1 MSSKREEEKNEKII
15 RGLMKLP
22 PNRRCINCNSLG
34 PQYVCTNFWTFVCL
48 ICSGIHREFTHR
60 VKSVSM
66 AKFTSQEVD
75 ALQKGG
81 NQRAR
86 ELFLKSWDP
95 QKQRLPDNSNVDKV
109 REFIKN
115 VYVENRYATEKS
127 SSRPPRDSQNHGD
140 ETRRASSYHSYSQS
154 PPYDFQYEERRYGKN
169 APALTR
175 KPGSDRAVYEGKFS
189 SFLSPSRLS
198 GANEGSYPRVSDYS
212 VSSGGDPFRPDVPSP
227 QREIGSP
234 SSDTSSHFSHTGIHN
249 PDGNN
254 INNGGR
260 VHHHAQCYQIAVMVV
275 RRGGFLRYHHE
286 KFVKDAGYG
295 GATCCH
301 GRRWLCPLLK
311 LSTRAFTLTC
321 NFPHLEH
328 RTTSSGSFGSF
339 DSMSFKSVNSVGL
352 QEVVSEPEQSLD
364 MFHNKTPSFP
374 SPQNSIPTTFNG
386 LDLFSEPFAP
396 QNVTSAPKTHIPDQ
410 SLASPVDLFQ
420 KSPSP
425 SVATFGEL
433 QNLTALPKQQ
443 SVAHFKGENSE
454 MVMPDNG
461 GWATFDV
468 PQSSLPVG
476 TDNTIPSLEPSPGGN
491 KHGVVNPFSL
501 DQSYL
506 NHNSAYHEPSAS
518 MHAVRHDGLKNVETA
533 RNSAPVQLWNAFEEF
548 PGQQTI
554 DDVPKNSNRAAVP
567 HVSDANE
574 SRGLGVNKALGG
586 NVRTPNE
593 VGPPSSSLSSHFGMP
608 VHNISTVPI
617 VTGAHSLATGLKP
630 TNPFDFDLPCDAAL
644 ESSSM
649 NQFWDMSSL
658 QAALPDNHIPDP
670 HVSGPNGSWFP
681 QNSLASY
688 APSGTTFDPPRGSF
702 EFIVEQVPNTR
713 MSTVSQGPFAAPI
726 GGNPFA

>member
-127 SSRPPRDSQNHGD
+127 SSRPPRDSQVIIHNHGD

-234 SSDTSSHFSHTGIHN
+234 SSDTSSHFSRTGIHN

-260 VHHHAQCYQIAVMVV
+260 
-275 RRGGFLRYHHE
+275 
-286 KFVKDAGYG
+286 
-295 GATCCH
+295 
-301 GRRWLCPLLK
+301 
-311 LSTRAFTLTC
+311 
-321 NFPHLEH
+321 

-339 DSMSFKSVNSVGL
+339 DSMSFKSVNSIGL

-396 QNVTSAPKTHIPDQ
+396 QNVTSTPKTHIPEQ
-410 SLASPVDLFQ
+410 SLANPVDLFQ
-420 KSPSP
+420 QSSSP
-425 SVATFGEL
+425 SVATFSEL
-433 QNLTALPKQQ
+433 QNLTAIPKQQ
-443 SVAHFKGENSE
+443 SVAYSGGENSE
-454 MVMPDNG
+454 LVMPNNG

-468 PQSSLPVG
+468 PQNSLPAG
-476 TDNTIPSLEPSPGGN
+476 TDNNNTIPSSKLSPGGN
-491 KHGVVNPFSL
+491 KQGVVNPFSL
-501 DQSYL
+501 DQSFL
-506 NHNSAYHEPSAS
+506 NPAYHEPSAS
-518 MHAVRHDGLKNVETA
+518 MPAVWRDGLKNVEPA
-533 RNSAPVQLWNAFEEF
+533 RNSTPLWNAFEEF

-554 DDVPKNSNRAAVP
+554 DDVPKNSNQAAVP

-574 SRGLGVNKALGG
+574 SHGLGVHKALGIDG

-593 VGPPSSSLSSHFGMP
+593 VGPPSSSLSSHFNMP
-608 VHNISTVPI
+608 VHNISMVPI

-644 ESSSM
+644 DSSCM
-649 NQFWDMSSL
+649 
-658 QAALPDNHIPDP
+658 
-670 HVSGPNGSWFP
+670 
-681 QNSLASY
+681 
-688 APSGTTFDPPRGSF
+688 
-702 EFIVEQVPNTR
+702 
-713 MSTVSQGPFAAPI
+713 
-726 GGNPFA
+726 